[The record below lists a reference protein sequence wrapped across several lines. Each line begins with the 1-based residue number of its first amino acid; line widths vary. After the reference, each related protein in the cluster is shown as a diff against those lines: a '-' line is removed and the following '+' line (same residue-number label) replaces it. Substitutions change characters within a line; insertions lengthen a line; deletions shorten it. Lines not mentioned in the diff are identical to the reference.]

1 MFERL
6 TTRSP
11 FAEVVTSAL
20 EEARRRGDRRMGTEH
35 LLLGLL
41 RHPPTATAV
50 GVDLDAA
57 RAALDDLDHA
67 ALRSIGIDTDR
78 VPALADLPRRHP
90 PITISAV
97 TSGSRTALRHAV
109 DSTGTRTRHLA
120 PRYLLIELLDRE
132 SPDPVVE
139 LIDHLGVDRTAVRAR
154 LSPG

>member
-1 MFERL
+1 VFEKL

-11 FAEVVTSAL
+11 FAEVVAGAL

-41 RHPPTATAV
+41 RHPPTATAL
-50 GVDLDAA
+50 GVHLDVA

-67 ALRSIGIDTDR
+67 ALRAIGIDTDAI
-78 VPALADLPRRHP
+78 PGLAELPRRHP

-109 DSTGTRTRHLA
+109 DSTGSRTRHLA
-120 PRYLLIELLDRE
+120 PRHLLTTLLDRE
-132 SPDPVVE
+132 HPDPVVA
-139 LIDHLGVDRTAVRAR
+139 LIDRLGVDRAATRAR
-154 LSPG
+154 LGAG